1 MTYYTALV
9 LVERKNAFTN
19 RINKVKE
26 KYVVEA
32 KYDSEVEA
40 KVLSHFENGGGVWN
54 TTMKDGSVVNVAGN
68 VISVLSITRTT
79 IEGVIV

>member
-19 RINKVKE
+19 RIIKVKE

-32 KYDSEVEA
+32 KYVSEAEE
-40 KVLSHFENGGGVWN
+40 KLFSYFENGGGVWN
-54 TTMKDGSVVNVAGN
+54 TTMKDGSVVKVAGN
-68 VISVLSITRTT
+68 VIRVLSITRTT
-79 IEGVIV
+79 FEGVIA